1 MQVSPPSVA
10 GGKEGVGELVG
21 TARQSDTIGV
31 IELELLKLVRHLET
45 FGRRSSP
52 HLDVD
57 RAGYLA
63 LRTLESIGPLSTKAL
78 ADTLHLDAST
88 VTRQIAA
95 LEDSGLVE
103 RRPDPQDRRSSTI
116 ELTPRGRRTM
126 EGVEGVRRE
135 RMETLVRHWS
145 EEERVT
151 LGSTLH
157 RLNVALL
164 EYGGMSD
171 GLRETLSYGCPGT

>member
-1 MQVSPPSVA
+1 
-10 GGKEGVGELVG
+10 
-21 TARQSDTIGV
+21 
-31 IELELLKLVRHLET
+31 
-45 FGRRSSP
+45 
-52 HLDVD
+52 
-57 RAGYLA
+57 
-63 LRTLESIGPLSTKAL
+63 
-78 ADTLHLDAST
+78 
-88 VTRQIAA
+88 
-95 LEDSGLVE
+95 
-103 RRPDPQDRRSSTI
+103 
-116 ELTPRGRRTM
+116 M

>member
-1 MQVSPPSVA
+1 MLAVSGALLAALAWSGHAAA
-10 GGKEGVGELVG
+10 GIHDRNV
-21 TARQSDTIGV
+21 
-31 IELELLKLVRHLET
+31 HL
-45 FGRRSSP
+45 
-52 HLDVD
+52 
-57 RAGYLA
+57 
-63 LRTLESIGPLSTKAL
+63 L

-116 ELTPRGRRTM
+116 ELTPRGRQTM
-126 EGVEGVRRE
+126 EGVERVRRE
-135 RMETLVRHWS
+135 RMEALVRHWS